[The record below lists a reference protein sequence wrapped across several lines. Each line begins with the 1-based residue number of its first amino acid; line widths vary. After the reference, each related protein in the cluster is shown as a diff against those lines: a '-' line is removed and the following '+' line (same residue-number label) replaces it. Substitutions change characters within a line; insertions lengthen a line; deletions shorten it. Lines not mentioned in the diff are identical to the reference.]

1 MNYEKTIQNF
11 KDTMKVNLI
20 AEDFNILQN
29 NIDNIM
35 INQSQREHTAGT
47 NYTVGGYDFFNR
59 SINLYNEVST
69 TTIYHELF
77 HASSSYYDRQKE
89 VVFSRFH
96 HHSKEKDIG
105 RGLNEGYTELLTSRY
120 FGNDTDSGYKNE
132 THYANLVEG
141 LIGKEQMQ
149 SFYLKS
155 DLDSLI
161 SELSKYNSVEAVMQ
175 FIDDLDKFI
184 VIEELRKDKID
195 NFENIPYAEY
205 LAWFD
210 EVNEYISKTY
220 MQLNQFIIDSYINKL
235 YNDPNFEE
243 KKNQLM
249 TMMSAPLTFFN
260 KEYVFDMNS
269 QFGTSS
275 ITI

>member
-1 MNYEKTIQNF
+1 MDYEKTIQNF
-11 KDTMKVNLI
+11 KDIMKISLSS
-20 AEDFNILQN
+20 EDFNILQK
-29 NIDNIM
+29 NIDNVI
-35 INQSQREHTAGT
+35 INKSQKEHTAGA
-47 NYTVGGYDFFNR
+47 NYTVGGYDFFNK
-59 SINLYNEVST
+59 SINLYNEVSAI
-69 TTIYHELF
+69 TIYHELF
-77 HASSSYYDRQKE
+77 HASSSYYDKQE
-89 VVFSRFH
+89 EIVFSGFH

-120 FGNDTDSGYKNE
+120 FGNDTESGYKNE
-132 THYANLVEG
+132 THYANLIEV

-161 SELSKYNSVEAVMQ
+161 LELSKYNSVEAIMQ
-175 FIDDLDKFI
+175 FIDNLDKFI
-184 VIEELRKDKID
+184 ILEELRKDKIN

-210 EVNEYISKTY
+210 EVNEYIGKTY
-220 MQLNQFIIDSYINKL
+220 MQLNQFIIDSYINKIC
-235 YNDPNFEE
+235 NEPNFEE

-249 TMMSAPLTFFN
+249 TMMSSPLTFFN

-269 QFGTSS
+269 QFETSS
-275 ITI
+275 RTI